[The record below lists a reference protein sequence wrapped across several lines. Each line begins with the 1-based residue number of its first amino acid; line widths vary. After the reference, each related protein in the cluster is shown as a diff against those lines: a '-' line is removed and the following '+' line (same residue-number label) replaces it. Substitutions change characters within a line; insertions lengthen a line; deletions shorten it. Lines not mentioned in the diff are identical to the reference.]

1 MRKFLKIILISLLIF
16 LLTGCSGGSSVPS
29 VYTPYD
35 SQKLTERDNTT
46 LATETSVLG
55 ITVRFPSNV
64 FDNYSTHKVKVR
76 FPYPSQWFVELE
88 KDETYD
94 VLRTDKEK
102 YEIWYNITEKE
113 EDAPVLAVARVNDVI
128 KILFYEDDILIGERD
143 YTITQEDIDLGSLN
157 ISIYVL

>member
-1 MRKFLKIILISLLIF
+1 MIKSIFCLILAFGLF
-16 LLTGCSGGSSVPS
+16 MLTGCSGGDSLPS

-35 SQKLTERDNTT
+35 SQKLAERDNTT

-64 FDNYSTHKVKVR
+64 FDSYSTHQVKVR
-76 FPYPSQWFVELE
+76 FPYPSAWLVELD
-88 KDETYD
+88 KDETYS

-102 YEIWYNITEKE
+102 YEVWYNITEKE
-113 EDAPVLAVARVNDVI
+113 ENAPVLAVARVNDI
-128 KILFYEDDILIGERD
+128 ITILFYENEKLVGERD
-143 YTITQEDIDLGSLN
+143 YKITQEDIDLGSLN